1 MSSITLLI
9 ASSFGNIKYIKKL
22 LDTGIDI
29 NVSNFYGENSLML
42 SVFFNRINVMHFLL
56 KNGANI
62 NHRDNSGKTVLMISS
77 QCNHIKITEELTKL
91 CDINAI
97 NNEGRTALMF
107 AIGNNNSEIVNLL
120 LNSGA
125 DPHIKDNAMWTPFIY
140 ASYIG
145 NIDIFNTLIKR
156 DVDIYAKTV
165 FGVNALMW
173 ATLHNHKTI
182 VELLLNSYN
191 FNIEEKDIY
200 GRTAVSYAIEGKN
213 FDILKLL
220 LKNNANIDKFCSRI
234 MSPYVVSILRSELAW
249 RRRKHYI
256 MFIRS
261 IKYKKDTHKIFH
273 NSDYIRKICS
283 YI

>member
-1 MSSITLLI
+1 MFTVNLLI
-9 ASSFGNIKYIKKL
+9 ASSLGDIKSIKEL
-22 LDTGIDI
+22 LENGADI
-29 NVSNFYGENSLML
+29 NISNFFGENSIMM
-42 SVFFNRINVMHFLL
+42 SIFFNRIDTMHFLL

-77 QCNHIKITEELTKL
+77 QRNHIKITEELVKL
-91 CDINAI
+91 CDVNAV
-97 NNEGRTALMF
+97 NDEGRTALMF
-107 AIGNNNSEIVNLL
+107 AISNNNIDIVNIL

-125 DPHIKDNAMWTPFIY
+125 NQDVKDNAKWTPFIY

-145 NIDIFNTLIKR
+145 NIDICNMLIAKG
-156 DVDIYAKTV
+156 VDIYAKTV
-165 FGVNALMW
+165 FGVNAFMW
-173 ATLHNHKTI
+173 ATLNNHKNI
-182 VELLLNSYN
+182 VDLLLYSYN
-191 FNIEEKDIY
+191 FNIEDKDIY

-234 MSPYVVSILRSELAW
+234 MSSYVVRILRAELAW

-256 MFIRS
+256 MFIQS
-261 IKYKKDTHKIFH
+261 INNRKDMHKIFH